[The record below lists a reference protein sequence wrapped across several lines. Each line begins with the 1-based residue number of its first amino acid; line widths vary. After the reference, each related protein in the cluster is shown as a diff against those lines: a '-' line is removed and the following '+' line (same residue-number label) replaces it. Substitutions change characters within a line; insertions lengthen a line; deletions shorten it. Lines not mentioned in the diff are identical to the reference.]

1 MHLHREHGCGRT
13 GQRVGKGV
21 GMTGLTFKR
30 TILRATIV
38 AAAAFELWYFS
49 DDYWQ
54 AFVTLTGGQAQ
65 WLFNRWQAFAVG
77 VAAPLCALAAAGLA
91 IADRRLGIAGLLL
104 VAALL
109 LHWSPIIPF
118 AIAVAIYGV

>member
-1 MHLHREHGCGRT
+1 
-13 GQRVGKGV
+13 
-21 GMTGLTFKR
+21 MTGVTFKR
-30 TILRATIV
+30 NILRSAIV
-38 AAAAFELWYFS
+38 TAAAFELWHFS

-54 AFVTLTGGQAQ
+54 AFVTLTGGEAQ

-118 AIAVAIYGV
+118 AIAVTIYGV